1 MPANVGVDNELQ
13 RAIAAS
19 QATLRQEQMMTGG
32 VAGQAAAFG
41 QMTGQIEDENLQNA
55 IAASMKEKG
64 THDVNYEPI
73 ARVD

>member
-1 MPANVGVDNELQ
+1 
-13 RAIAAS
+13 
-19 QATLRQEQMMTGG
+19 MTGG